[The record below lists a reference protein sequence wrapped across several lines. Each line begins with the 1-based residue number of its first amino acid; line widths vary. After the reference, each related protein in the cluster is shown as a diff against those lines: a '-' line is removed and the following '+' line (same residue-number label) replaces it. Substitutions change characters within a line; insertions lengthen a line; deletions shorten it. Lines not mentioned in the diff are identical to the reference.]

1 MKEGKKTS
9 TAVVLALEIL
19 AIVVLHAIKI
29 SQSEKI
35 TVTKDVSKN
44 TPAVQVDTRV
54 RASYP
59 TFTLASLR

>member
-9 TAVVLALEIL
+9 TAVVLVAEIV

-29 SQSEKI
+29 NQTEKLSI
-35 TVTKDVSKN
+35 TRDAGKN
-44 TPAVQVDTRV
+44 TPTVQVDTRV

-59 TFTLASLR
+59 TYTLASLR